1 MALQGAAPV
10 AVRTPN
16 GRPHHLTKTIAI
28 INPLSIRLKENSAFS
43 IKEPSFG
50 LLLSTLLLKFAENS
64 FAMLQS
70 GEKYINPL
78 TDFKTAEI
86 SQLTTEDLRAYELSV
101 NAYRDIKNG
110 IDAAKKEGMEKGI
123 EKGIAIGTEK
133 GIAIGTKNKAV
144 EIARNMVREGIPYA
158 TISKVT
164 GLSVEEIETL
174 Y

>member
-1 MALQGAAPV
+1 
-10 AVRTPN
+10 
-16 GRPHHLTKTIAI
+16 
-28 INPLSIRLKENSAFS
+28 
-43 IKEPSFG
+43 
-50 LLLSTLLLKFAENS
+50 
-64 FAMLQS
+64 MLQS

-86 SQLTTEDLRAYELSV
+86 AQLTTEDLRAYELSV

-123 EKGIAIGTEK
+123 EKGIAIGTKKGIVIGTEKGIAIGTEK

-144 EIARNMVREGIPYA
+144 EIARNMAREGIPYA

-164 GLSVEEIETL
+164 GLTVEEIAGAV
-174 Y
+174 

>member
-1 MALQGAAPV
+1 MFLP
-10 AVRTPN
+10 
-16 GRPHHLTKTIAI
+16 
-28 INPLSIRLKENSAFS
+28 
-43 IKEPSFG
+43 
-50 LLLSTLLLKFAENS
+50 TLLLKFAENS

-133 GIAIGTKNKAV
+133 GIAIGTEKGIAIGTKNKAL
-144 EIARNMVREGIPYA
+144 EIAHNMAREGIPCS

-164 GLSVEEIETL
+164 GLSEEDIKKL
-174 Y
+174 C

>member
-16 GRPHHLTKTIAI
+16 GRQPRSENHRHHP
-28 INPLSIRLKENSAFS
+28 PLLIRLKENSALS

-64 FAMLQS
+64 VAMLQS

-123 EKGIAIGTEK
+123 
-133 GIAIGTKNKAV
+133 AIGTKNKAV
-144 EIARNMVREGIPYA
+144 AIARNMAHEGIPCA

-164 GLSVEEIETL
+164 GLTVKEIGGL
-174 Y
+174 V

>member
-1 MALQGAAPV
+1 
-10 AVRTPN
+10 
-16 GRPHHLTKTIAI
+16 
-28 INPLSIRLKENSAFS
+28 
-43 IKEPSFG
+43 
-50 LLLSTLLLKFAENS
+50 
-64 FAMLQS
+64 MLQS

-133 GIAIGTKNKAV
+133 GIAIGTEKGIAIGTEKGIAIGTKNKAL
-144 EIARNMVREGIPYA
+144 EIARNMAREGIPCS

-164 GLSVEEIETL
+164 GLTVEEIGGL
-174 Y
+174 V

>member
-1 MALQGAAPV
+1 MRPLWPSAPRMVANPV
-10 AVRTPN
+10 A
-16 GRPHHLTKTIAI
+16 KTTAI
-28 INPLSIRLKENSAFS
+28 VKSTSIRLNENLKENAAFS
-43 IKEPSFG
+43 VKEPSFG
-50 LLLSTLLLKFAENS
+50 LFLSTLLLKFAENS

-78 TDFKTAEI
+78 TDFQTAEI

-133 GIAIGTKNKAV
+133 GIAIGTKNKAM
-144 EIARNMVREGIPYA
+144 EIARNMAREGIPYA

-164 GLSVEEIETL
+164 GLTVEEIEGL
-174 Y
+174 V

>member
-1 MALQGAAPV
+1 
-10 AVRTPN
+10 
-16 GRPHHLTKTIAI
+16 
-28 INPLSIRLKENSAFS
+28 
-43 IKEPSFG
+43 
-50 LLLSTLLLKFAENS
+50 
-64 FAMLQS
+64 MLQS

-133 GIAIGTKNKAV
+133 GIAIGTKNKAL
-144 EIARNMVREGIPYA
+144 EIAHNMAREGIPCS

-164 GLSVEEIETL
+164 GLSEEDIKKL
-174 Y
+174 C

>member
-1 MALQGAAPV
+1 MFLP
-10 AVRTPN
+10 
-16 GRPHHLTKTIAI
+16 
-28 INPLSIRLKENSAFS
+28 
-43 IKEPSFG
+43 
-50 LLLSTLLLKFAENS
+50 TLLLKFAENS

-133 GIAIGTKNKAV
+133 GIAIGTKNKAL
-144 EIARNMVREGIPYA
+144 EIARNMAREGIPCA

-164 GLSVEEIETL
+164 GLTVEDINEFIAE
-174 Y
+174 